1 MDTAL
6 WTLLTGTSAVA
17 AICGQRVFWGVI
29 PQGAA
34 APALTLNIISG
45 SDAPHL
51 RGTDGLWV
59 YRVQVDC
66 YAKDRPAARSLSQ
79 AVVTALNG
87 YRAASPG
94 IAGIFIDGTREEF
107 EAAATGRPSRISH
120 DFNIFWRG

>member
-1 MDTAL
+1 MDNAL
-6 WTLLTGTSAVA
+6 WTLLTTTSAVT
-17 AICGQRVFWGVI
+17 AICGQRIYWGVI

-34 APALTLNIISG
+34 SPAMTLNIISG

-66 YAKDRPAARSLSQ
+66 YAANRPEARALSG
-79 AVVTALNG
+79 AVVGALNG

-94 IAGIFIDGTREEF
+94 IAGVFVDATRETF
-107 EAAATGRPSRISH
+107 EAAASGRPSRISH

>member
-1 MDTAL
+1 MDNAL
-6 WTLLTGTSAVA
+6 WTLLTGTPAVT
-17 AICGQRVFWGVI
+17 AICGQRIYWGVI
-29 PQGAA
+29 PQGAVS
-34 APALTLNIISG
+34 PALALNIISG

-66 YAKDRPAARSLSQ
+66 YAANRPEARALSGT
-79 AVVTALNG
+79 VVGAMNG

-94 IAGIFIDGTREEF
+94 IAGVFVDATRETF
-107 EAAATGRPSRISH
+107 EAAASGRPSRISH